1 MNILLTVHNARPILQ
16 IMQDAEEIKQ
26 QIIDVADVRFRR
38 YGFGKTT
45 MAEIAKDC
53 FMSAANLYR
62 YFENKEKIGV
72 AIALKC
78 MCEKEKT
85 GKAVLQR
92 EGLTAAARLEAFF
105 LEILH
110 HTHDL
115 CSNAPHLFELV
126 TFISQEHPKVVDRH
140 IEALRSFVAEILA
153 EGNRTG
159 EFDVPNIVETA
170 GTVLYATIHFYYPPL
185 VVMNNHSL
193 ADLEKAEKAVIALII
208 LGLVKK

>member
-1 MNILLTVHNARPILQ
+1 
-16 IMQDAEEIKQ
+16 MQMPEEIKQ

-53 FMSAANLYR
+53 KMSAANLYR

-78 MCEKEKT
+78 MCEKEET
-85 GKAVLQR
+85 GKAVLR
-92 EGLTAAARLEAFF
+92 RKELSASARLEIFF
-105 LEILH
+105 LEILR

-126 TFISQEHPKVVDRH
+126 AFISQEHPKVVDQH
-140 IEALRSFVAEILA
+140 IGSLRAFVAEILA
-153 EGNRTG
+153 EGNRTE
-159 EFDVPNIVETA
+159 EFDVPNILEMA
-170 GTVLYATIHFYYPPL
+170 NTVLYSMIHFYYPPL
-185 VVMNNHSL
+185 VVMNNHNL
-193 ADLEKAEKAVIALII
+193 ADLEKAEKAVITLMIR
-208 LGLVKK
+208 GLEKK